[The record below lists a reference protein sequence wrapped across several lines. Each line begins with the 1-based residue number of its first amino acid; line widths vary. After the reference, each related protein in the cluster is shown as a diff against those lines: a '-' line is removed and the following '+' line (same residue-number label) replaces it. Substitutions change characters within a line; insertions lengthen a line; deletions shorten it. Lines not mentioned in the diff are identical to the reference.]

1 MNLKNKK
8 DFDRIKEAL
17 AATHNRTHSTQK
29 SQNQKNQKGGSIN
42 G

>member
-8 DFDRIKEAL
+8 DFDRIEEAL

-29 SQNQKNQKGGSIN
+29 AKIKKNKREEA
-42 G
+42 